1 MSDSDNEESEKT
13 LKIVLLGDGTSGKTS
28 LCTRFAQRNFSRKY
42 AQTVGVDFFSRRI
55 TLPPDLTV
63 LLQIWD
69 VGGQSIAAEMLSKYV
84 YGAHAILFV
93 YDVTNVA
100 TFDSLPDWITTVKKI
115 TKQVEK
121 PIHMA
126 VVGNKTDMEHRRVVR
141 IDKHSKFVEQY
152 AMGSHY
158 VSAKTGDTVDLMY
171 RSVAAEVL
179 GVQLS
184 KTDMEWDMRVI
195 EAPVAVLDADPRS
208 SNAANRTG
216 PPKPPSSI
224 PQVTATPANSNKSRE
239 LSRQTNAR
247 TVNSS
252 KSQSAVCSVQ

>member
-1 MSDSDNEESEKT
+1 
-13 LKIVLLGDGTSGKTS
+13 
-28 LCTRFAQRNFSRKY
+28 
-42 AQTVGVDFFSRRI
+42 
-55 TLPPDLTV
+55 
-63 LLQIWD
+63 
-69 VGGQSIAAEMLSKYV
+69 
-84 YGAHAILFV
+84 
-93 YDVTNVA
+93 
-100 TFDSLPDWITTVKKI
+100 
-115 TKQVEK
+115 
-121 PIHMA
+121 MA

-171 RSVAAEVL
+171 RFVNCSHSLSMRRSASIYGLRSVAADVL

-208 SNAANRTG
+208 SNSSNRPG

-247 TVNSS
+247 TVNGS